1 MYYIKSS
8 LVRLPNQVVFLQ
20 IYISCPLLPPVC
32 LAAGVLPH
40 ASSQAMMMCGD
51 GADADDA
58 SMSKVEKSKRKKN
71 DSKESAEAEEHAKEL
86 GLNVNSGNTGDEDA
100 LRMMIAKRQEKRAQ
114 ESNNF
119 LDALAAKY
127 AKPEKKSKDGGKKR
141 K

>member
-1 MYYIKSS
+1 MQYI
-8 LVRLPNQVVFLQ
+8 LDN
-20 IYISCPLLPPVC
+20 
-32 LAAGVLPH
+32 VLCCTIEDDERF
-40 ASSQAMMMCGD
+40 AKKIEGWIAD
-51 GADADDA
+51 GSVPKFTAFKK

-86 GLNVNSGNTGDEDA
+86 GLNVNVGNTGEEDA